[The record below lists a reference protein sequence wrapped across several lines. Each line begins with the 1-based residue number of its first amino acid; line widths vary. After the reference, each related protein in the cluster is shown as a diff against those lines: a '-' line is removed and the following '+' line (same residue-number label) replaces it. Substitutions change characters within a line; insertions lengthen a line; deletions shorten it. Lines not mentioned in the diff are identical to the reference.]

1 MLTTGHKKRK
11 KKKRQDLVFRFD
23 CLQHGSGLPKISVG
37 TMIEKKKKRYLG
49 NENYKGL
56 YWRDPTMNNSL
67 KKATFKKFWL
77 LIYFIMAQ

>member
-37 TMIEKKKKRYLG
+37 TMIGKKKKKDILVTKRG
-49 NENYKGL
+49 CIGE
-56 YWRDPTMNNSL
+56 
-67 KKATFKKFWL
+67 
-77 LIYFIMAQ
+77 IQQ